1 MCKFCDSDIKI
12 GCYISSNLPM
22 SSPRSAQIFLFCSFP
37 LVLPILSKLQHLVL
51 VSALLILQYLQSV
64 KIKNLV
70 FPLVFTFSLKV
81 RWGDILKPCPQ
92 KIIKRISPIWEDFSM
107 RSTPEVSFLLVIH
120 ISLYSHNSGIS
131 RNHLTKCSD
140 QRKVY
145 LVRIY
150 HWKIFCIFFL
160 LVILLQHHELIN
172 SPVP

>member
-1 MCKFCDSDIKI
+1 
-12 GCYISSNLPM
+12 
-22 SSPRSAQIFLFCSFP
+22 
-37 LVLPILSKLQHLVL
+37 
-51 VSALLILQYLQSV
+51 
-64 KIKNLV
+64 
-70 FPLVFTFSLKV
+70 
-81 RWGDILKPCPQ
+81 
-92 KIIKRISPIWEDFSM
+92 M

-172 SPVP
+172 SPVPELTAALNYFAPRKIKIIFSVSCLDLRAEQLLEVFLLL